1 MKTRIISGVVM
12 IIITAAVIAAGM
24 LINPLIIT
32 AFIAF
37 IAAVGIYELLHNAAG
52 VKSKAALIGACAYVA
67 IMAFVIDSRTGI
79 KLPAVFGGPDSAYIK
94 LTFTLALSVIYF
106 IYYIINSVYII
117 WKSVYCVFR
126 YNNIF

>member
-1 MKTRIISGVVM
+1 M

-67 IMAFVIDSRTGI
+67 LMAFVIDGSTGV
-79 KLPAVFGGPDSAYIK
+79 KLPTVFGGTDSCLLY
-94 LTFTLALSVIYF
+94 TSP
-106 IYYIINSVYII
+106 SP
-117 WKSVYCVFR
+117 R
-126 YNNIF
+126 D